1 MRRAALI
8 GTLVVSL
15 VTGSAALADGHG
27 HGRDYDRGGRD
38 NDRERSWSQHGDRRD
53 YDRRDY
59 DRRDNDRRDYGRH
72 DYDHRDFRAYA
83 YSRDGYRS
91 PERYGGYGYDSYDS
105 YSRPRGYFAHRWSRG
120 ERLPFAY
127 YERPYVIDDYYD
139 YGLYAPPRGHHWVRV
154 DGDAVLAAVAT
165 GIVLD
170 SVFHHFH

>member
-15 VTGSAALADGHG
+15 VTGSAALADGRGHG
-27 HGRDYDRGGRD
+27 HDSDRGGRD
-38 NDRERSWSQHGDRRD
+38 NDRERSWSHHGERHESERRD

-59 DRRDNDRRDYGRH
+59 DRHDYDRH
-72 DYDHRDFRAYA
+72 DY
-83 YSRDGYRS
+83 YS
-91 PERYGGYGYDSYDS
+91 
-105 YSRPRGYFAHRWSRG
+105 HRWSRG
-120 ERLPFAY
+120 ERLPVAY
-127 YERPYVIDDYYD
+127 YGRPYVINDYYD

-170 SVFHHFH
+170 TVFHHFH